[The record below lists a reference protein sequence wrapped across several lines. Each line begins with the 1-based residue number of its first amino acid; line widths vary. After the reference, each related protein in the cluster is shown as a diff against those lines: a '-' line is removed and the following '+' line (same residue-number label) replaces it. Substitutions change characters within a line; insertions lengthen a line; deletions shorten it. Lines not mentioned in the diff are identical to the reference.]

1 MENGNEMLDILLS
14 ALGNTS
20 ESDENSKNKEENESG
35 GFDFSGI
42 NIDMILK
49 LGDIISSLNS
59 TDKDTELL
67 MAIKPYLNEKNQAKM
82 DTAIKL
88 FRLISLLPA
97 LKETGIFDNLF

>member
-20 ESDENSKNKEENESG
+20 ESDENNKNKEENESS

-59 TDKDTELL
+59 ADKDTELL
-67 MAIKPYLNEKNQAKM
+67 MAIKPYLKEKNQAKM
-82 DTAIKL
+82 DTVIKL

>member
-1 MENGNEMLDILLS
+1 MENGKEMLDILLS

-20 ESDENSKNKEENESG
+20 ESDEKNNNKEENKSG

-49 LGDIISSLNS
+49 LGDIMSSLNS

-67 MAIKPYLNEKNQAKM
+67 MALKPYLKEKNQAKM

-97 LKETGIFDNLF
+97 LKETGMFDNLF

>member
-14 ALGNTS
+14 ALGNAP
-20 ESDENSKNKEENESG
+20 ESDENSKNKEENESS

-49 LGDIISSLNS
+49 LGDIMSSLNS

-67 MAIKPYLNEKNQAKM
+67 MAIKPYLKEKNQAKM

>member
-20 ESDENSKNKEENESG
+20 ESDEKCNNKEENESG

-49 LGDIISSLNS
+49 LGDIMSSLNS

-67 MAIKPYLNEKNQAKM
+67 MAIKPYLKEKNQAKM
-82 DTAIKL
+82 DTVIKL

>member
-1 MENGNEMLDILLS
+1 MENVNEMLEILLS
-14 ALGNTS
+14 TLGNTS
-20 ESDENSKNKEENESG
+20 ESDDNSDGKEKKESD

-49 LGDIISSLNS
+49 LGDIMSSLNS

-67 MAIKPYLNEKNQAKM
+67 LALKPYLKEKNQAKI

>member
-20 ESDENSKNKEENESG
+20 ESDEKSNNKEENESG

-67 MAIKPYLNEKNQAKM
+67 MAIKPYLKEKNQAKM
-82 DTAIKL
+82 DTVIKL